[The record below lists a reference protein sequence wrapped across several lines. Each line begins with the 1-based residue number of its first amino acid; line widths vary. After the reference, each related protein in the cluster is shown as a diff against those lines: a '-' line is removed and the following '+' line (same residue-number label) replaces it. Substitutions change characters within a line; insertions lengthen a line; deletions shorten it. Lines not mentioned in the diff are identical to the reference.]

1 MLEQIRVPAKAVRS
15 PLLRL
20 PIKETNQSQADLMGP
35 IVTLGPWA
43 EKSSDIS
50 SSFLFLFFCRYR
62 VLAKGIKGRPVGDLM
77 SAGRA

>member
-1 MLEQIRVPAKAVRS
+1 
-15 PLLRL
+15 LLINVGADSSTCQSRPIRL

-62 VLAKGIKGRPVGDLM
+62 VLGKEIKGRPVGDLM